1 VSLATR
7 CVACGTVFRVVQD
20 QLKVSEGWVR
30 CGRCGDVFNALEGL
44 FDLERETAP
53 AWTPSQRGALD
64 VVLPVSADERNAAT
78 VVNNAPPASD
88 HKTTESD
95 AVADDTEV
103 DTRWDSQHE
112 TRLFDR
118 DDADDTAFGRGELS
132 DFDGPASNDHRAAPA
147 APDPTPA
154 FLRDADAAV
163 RWQRPWVRLGLA
175 LSATLLGLLLA
186 GQAALW
192 QRDAIASHWPLA
204 SPLLA
209 QICEPLGC
217 RIEPLRRLDGLAV
230 ESSGL
235 TELDNASLYRLQV
248 ALRNRDI
255 QPLLTPAL
263 DITLTDSRGEVVA
276 RKVLNQ
282 RDFGSAAPTTVAA
295 GAELS
300 LQAVLD
306 TGERRVSGYSIE
318 IFYP

>member
-1 VSLATR
+1 MSLATR

-64 VVLPVSADERNAAT
+64 LLPASVDERNAETAASAALTTADDDAT
-78 VVNNAPPASD
+78 DARNA
-88 HKTTESD
+88 
-95 AVADDTEV
+95 ADDTEI
-103 DTRWDSQHE
+103 DTRADSQLE
-112 TRLFDR
+112 TRLLDR
-118 DDADDTAFGRGELS
+118 DDLDDSAVGRGEQT
-132 DFDGPASNDHRAAPA
+132 DFDASAGDDLRAAA
-147 APDPTPA
+147 ATPDPAPA
-154 FLRDADAAV
+154 FLRQADTAA
-163 RWQRPWVRLGLA
+163 RWQRPRVRLA
-175 LSATLLGLLLA
+175 LTLVATVLGLLLA

-192 QRDAIASHWPLA
+192 QRDAIASRWPQA
-204 SPLLA
+204 SPLLT

-217 RIEPLRRLDGLAV
+217 RVEPLRRLDGLAV

-235 TELDNASLYRLQV
+235 TELDNASLYRLQI
-248 ALRNRDI
+248 ALRNRYT

-276 RKVLNQ
+276 RRVLSQ
-282 RDFGSAAPTTVAA
+282 RDFGSAAPTVVAA

>member
-1 VSLATR
+1 
-7 CVACGTVFRVVQD
+7 VFRVVQD

-64 VVLPVSADERNAAT
+64 LVLPVGADERDTATAVNA
-78 VVNNAPPASD
+78 APPAATDNVTNSG
-88 HKTTESD
+88 
-95 AVADDTEV
+95 AVADDTEI
-103 DTRWDSQHE
+103 DTRADSQLE
-112 TRLFDR
+112 THLFDR
-118 DDADDTAFGRGELS
+118 DAADDNAVGRGELS
-132 DFDGPASNDHRAAPA
+132 DFDGPASGDHRAALA
-147 APDPTPA
+147 TPDPTPA
-154 FLRDADAAV
+154 FLRDADAAA
-163 RWQRPWVRLGLA
+163 RWQRPWVRLTLA
-175 LSATLLGLLLA
+175 LSATLLGLLLV

-204 SPLLA
+204 SPLLV
-209 QICEPLGC
+209 QVCESLGC
-217 RIEPLRRLDGLAV
+217 RVEPLRRLDGMAV

-248 ALRNRDI
+248 ALRNRET

-276 RKVLNQ
+276 RKVLSQ

-300 LQAVLD
+300 LQVVLD
-306 TGERRVSGYSIE
+306 TGDRRVSGYSVE